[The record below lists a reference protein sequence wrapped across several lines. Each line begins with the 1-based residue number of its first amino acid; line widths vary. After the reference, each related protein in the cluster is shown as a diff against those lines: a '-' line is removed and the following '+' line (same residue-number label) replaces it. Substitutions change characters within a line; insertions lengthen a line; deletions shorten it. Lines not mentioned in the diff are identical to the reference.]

1 MNRHRSPRLGRQAAV
16 GAGLYC
22 GPLISVRRAHQPAQP
37 LPRWHRSPTKATKA
51 NQEYNVIMPKT
62 KTTPWAA
69 AKITEHQFFADYHTN
84 PRTHCIGC
92 GVGAPGAAR
101 APMIH
106 SNMIVRIVISDKKLT
121 VVFYHRPRTPPGM
134 ARFGVRARTNM
145 RHVVLSRG
153 GPSKN
158 SSHLRHA
165 PAAGTPSSA
174 QAGTALIFAA
184 RLSRRIR

>member
-1 MNRHRSPRLGRQAAV
+1 
-16 GAGLYC
+16 
-22 GPLISVRRAHQPAQP
+22 
-37 LPRWHRSPTKATKA
+37 
-51 NQEYNVIMPKT
+51 MPKT

-145 RHVVLSRG
+145 CLWFCREE
-153 GPSKN
+153 GPLKILATS
-158 SSHLRHA
+158 A
-165 PAAGTPSSA
+165 DGTLFL
-174 QAGTALIFAA
+174 T
-184 RLSRRIR
+184 